1 MAHTFKHLVRSKLR
15 GLMRQFGRDE
25 DGSMIIFS
33 LFMFMIMLI
42 LGGMAVDFMRFESR
56 RAQLQGVADR
66 AALAGANLNHDD
78 DPKEVVID
86 YITKAGMAEFLNVD
100 PIIQND
106 TNYRSVEVTTN
117 MELSTFFLKLVGID
131 EMEAS
136 STSTAVEGVGEVEIS
151 LVVDISGS
159 MRNPTYD
166 EDGNST
172 GFTKIEKLRE
182 AASAFVDSV
191 LDPLYEDKIS
201 ISLVP
206 YSQQVN
212 AGPTLF
218 GRLNTIHQH
227 DFSHCIEFP
236 DSAFL
241 TTAIDTATVFEQGQ
255 HVQFNSEYDDYGNR
269 IPELSMP
276 VCPNATFERITH
288 ITQDATAL
296 KTQIESLEPRAGTSI
311 FFGLKW
317 GLALLD
323 DTMAPI
329 VATGLDTAFTGRPVA
344 FGTDTNPSSTSKVV
358 VLMTDGENQW
368 SNYLYSEYYDHPDEY
383 AHWNDY
389 NYPYHY
395 YNQLSSSGVGY
406 SSAYYTRYNTPNF
419 PYGTNATDGDALT
432 QSLCDA
438 ARDNGITI
446 FAIAFE
452 ASEHG
457 GDTMANCATTPSHY
471 YQASGSELTEIFRAI
486 ANQITELRLTQ

>member
-86 YITKAGMAEFLNVD
+86 YITKAGMAEYLNVD
-100 PIIQND
+100 PIVEND

-136 STSTAVEGVGEVEIS
+136 LTSTAVEGVGEVEIS

-159 MRNPTYD
+159 MGWPTYD
-166 EDGNST
+166 EDGNDT
-172 GFTKIEKLRE
+172 GYTKIEKLRE
-182 AASAFVDSV
+182 AASAFVESV
-191 LDPLYEDKIS
+191 LDPLYVDKIS
-201 ISLVP
+201 VSLVP

-218 GRLNTIHQH
+218 GRLNTNQKHN
-227 DFSHCIEFP
+227 FSHCLEFP
-236 DSAFL
+236 DAEFG
-241 TTAIDTATVFEQGQ
+241 TTALDTSLLYEQGQ
-255 HVQFNSEYDDYGNR
+255 HVQFNTEYDEYNKV
-269 IPELSMP
+269 IPDLSMP
-276 VCPNATFERITH
+276 VCPMFDYEQITH
-288 ITQDATAL
+288 ISQSIPDLQA
-296 KTQIESLEPRAGTSI
+296 QINDLQPRAGTAI
-311 FFGLKW
+311 FLGLKW

-323 DTMAPI
+323 DSMAPI
-329 VATGLDTAFTGRPVA
+329 VASGLDPAFSGRPAA
-344 FGTDTNPSSTSKVV
+344 FGTDNNPSSTSKVV
-358 VLMTDGENQW
+358 VLMTDGQNW
-368 SNYLYSEYYDHPDEY
+368 KSKYLKPEFYDHPDEY
-383 AHWNDY
+383 FHWSQY
-389 NYPYHY
+389 NMPYHY
-395 YNQLSSSGVGY
+395 YNQLQGVTGY
-406 SSAYYTRYNTPNF
+406 YGSLYYTRYEP
-419 PYGTNATDGDALT
+419 DEGDALT

-438 ARDNGITI
+438 ARDQGITI

-452 ASEHG
+452 STEHG
-457 GDTMANCATTPSHY
+457 EDTMADCATTPSHY
-471 YQASGSELTEIFRAI
+471 YKASGSELTAIFRAI

>member
-1 MAHTFKHLVRSKLR
+1 
-15 GLMRQFGRDE
+15 MRQFGRDE

-86 YITKAGMAEFLNVD
+86 YITKAGMAEYLNVD
-100 PIIQND
+100 PIVEND

-159 MRNPTYD
+159 MGWPTYD
-166 EDGNST
+166 EDGNDT
-172 GFTKIEKLRE
+172 GYTKIEKLRE
-182 AASAFVDSV
+182 AASAFVESV
-191 LDPLYEDKIS
+191 LDPLYVDKIS
-201 ISLVP
+201 VSLVP

-218 GRLNTIHQH
+218 GRLNTNQKHN
-227 DFSHCIEFP
+227 FSHCLEFP
-236 DSAFL
+236 DAEFD
-241 TTAIDTATVFEQGQ
+241 TTALDTSLLYEQGQ
-255 HVQFNSEYDDYGNR
+255 HVQFNTEYDEYNNV
-269 IPELSMP
+269 IPDLSMP
-276 VCPNATFERITH
+276 VCPMFDYEQITH
-288 ITQDATAL
+288 ISQSIPDLQA
-296 KTQIESLEPRAGTSI
+296 QINDLQPRAGTAI
-311 FFGLKW
+311 FLGLKW

-323 DTMAPI
+323 DSMAPI
-329 VATGLDTAFTGRPVA
+329 VASGLDPAFSGRPVA
-344 FGTDTNPSSTSKVV
+344 FGTDNNPSSTSKVV
-358 VLMTDGENQW
+358 VLMTDGQN
-368 SNYLYSEYYDHPDEY
+368 SNSYYLNPEFYDHPDEY
-383 AHWNDY
+383 FHWSQY
-389 NYPYHY
+389 NTPYHY
-395 YNQLSSSGVGY
+395 YNQLQGVTGY
-406 SSAYYTRYNTPNF
+406 YGSLYYKRYEPD
-419 PYGTNATDGDALT
+419 DGDALT

-438 ARDNGITI
+438 ARDQGITI

-452 ASEHG
+452 STEHG
-457 GDTMANCATTPSHY
+457 EDTMADCATTPSHY
-471 YQASGSELTEIFRAI
+471 YKASGSELTAIFRAI